1 MSEASEM
8 HWEQM
13 DDIGELE
20 QLLEANRSVTLY
32 LGEAANP
39 ALKDIAAS
47 MDPLNETPA
56 NQWSDLY
63 PPQALLPLNRY
74 EGLRPLGQLNET
86 ADRLGYL
93 IDIDAEAGTMHF
105 HPEA

>member
-1 MSEASEM
+1 MTTATEMQWAQMTDTSELA
-8 HWEQM
+8 QA
-13 DDIGELE
+13 
-20 QLLEANRSVTLY
+20 LEAGRDVTLR
-32 LGEAANP
+32 LGDAAGT